1 MTTKTQNE
9 AVENFNTGPD
19 ENNTKSVKLSK
30 QVRKEVLTQN
40 W

>member
-9 AVENFNTGPD
+9 AVENYNTGPD

-30 QVRKEVLTQN
+30 QVRKEVLTKN